1 MLDFSSFFCFKI
13 DYKLGNVR
21 DFAIDYR
28 DDRYF
33 KFDPHITPGL
43 DGVTVFMITLE
54 SDGVITLIPP
64 EKDVYRRA
72 TTEDVQKYSYTDDD
86 LDILHKR
93 GDLLCLSDKAREK
106 LEWSNR
112 LGIDATTKGLKQL
125 VREKY
130 VTKEL
135 QQANEMD
142 NKMLQKQYEPIT
154 ESHELYG
161 SVVIGNEDIVENLD
175 SDKDEF
181 VLCDWWGTP
190 KNLIPRN
197 TEKMLI
203 TVSFGRPT

>member
-1 MLDFSSFFCFKI
+1 M
-13 DYKLGNVR
+13 V
-21 DFAIDYR
+21 
-28 DDRYF
+28 
-33 KFDPHITPGL
+33 
-43 DGVTVFMITLE
+43 TLE
-54 SDGVITLIPP
+54 SDGVISLIPP
-64 EKDVYRRA
+64 ENDVYRRA
-72 TTEDVQKYSYTDDD
+72 TTDDIQKYSFTDQD

-112 LGIDATTKGLKQL
+112 LGIDASTKGIKQL

-135 QQANEMD
+135 QQANEMENNMIHD
-142 NKMLQKQYEPIT
+142 IYEPVT

-161 SVVIGNEDIVENLD
+161 SVVVGNEDIVGNLD
-175 SDKDEF
+175 PDIDGH

-197 TEKMLI
+197 KEKMLI
-203 TVSFGRPT
+203 TVTFARPT